1 METGQ
6 IRTAL
11 LKGVDKEQ
19 TLARIEALTTLAD
32 AVQRGSMFRE
42 QAIEEAE
49 RIAGEPFRTQMGG
62 FREDDVNACLHE
74 LIQRL

>member
-19 TLARIEALTTLAD
+19 TLARIEALTALTD

-42 QAIEEAE
+42 QAAEEAR
-49 RIAGEPFRTQMGG
+49 RIADEPFQTETGG
-62 FREDDVNACLHE
+62 FRQEDVRAYLEE
-74 LIQRL
+74 LIGKL